1 MIRRFFRLSPFLLLA
16 AVLCTAMPARANH
29 GVFNPETFMLKNGM
43 QVVVVPNHRVPVVTH
58 MVWYKVGSADEPAGK
73 SGMAHFFEHLMFKGT
88 EAYPDDTFSR
98 TVARN
103 GGQENAFTSHDYT
116 AFYQTV
122 AKDRLE
128 LMMTMEADRM
138 THLTLTGEQV
148 EQERQ
153 VILEE
158 RRMRTDNDP
167 GSLLR
172 EDVDAALYM
181 NHPYRIP
188 VIGWDH
194 EVRALTIA
202 DLKAFYKR
210 WYAPNNAI
218 LVVAGDIT
226 AAELKPMA
234 ERTYGKIPRGKTI
247 VRKRPTEPPH
257 NAAVRIEFKDKRV
270 RQPSWSR
277 TWLAPSLMDGK
288 PEAVHALEV
297 FADILAGGAT
307 SPLYKALVVDNKI
320 AVSAGASYSGDDF
333 GPGTFTVY
341 ASPRPGVSMAELE
354 SAVESA
360 LASFLVDGLS
370 ESARKKSVR
379 HLVTDAIYA
388 RDSLRAGAQALG
400 SALASGQT
408 IDDVESWPHHIE
420 AVTVQQMR
428 DAGAAVLGARGS
440 LTALLLPDGKE
451 EGKP

>member
-1 MIRRFFRLSPFLLLA
+1 MIRRFFRLSPLLFIAAFLTA
-16 AVLCTAMPARANH
+16 AQPARAG
-29 GVFNPETFMLKNGM
+29 GVFNPETFMLGNGM

-98 TVARN
+98 SVARN

-116 AFYQTV
+116 AYYQTV

-138 THLTLTGEQV
+138 THLTLTPEQV

-167 GSLLR
+167 ASLLR
-172 EDVDAALYM
+172 EHVDAALYM

-210 WYAPNNAI
+210 WYAPNNAV
-218 LVVAGDIT
+218 LVVAGDMT

-234 ERTYGKIPRGKTI
+234 ERTYGKIPRGKPI
-247 VRKRPTEPPH
+247 VRKRPSEPPH
-257 NAAVRIEFKDKRV
+257 NAALRIEYKDKRV

-277 TWLAPSLMDGK
+277 TWLAPSLMDGN
-288 PEAVHALEV
+288 PDAVHALEV
-297 FADILAGGAT
+297 LADMMAGGAT
-307 SPLYKALVVDNKI
+307 SPLYKALVVDSKI
-320 AVSAGASYSGDDF
+320 AVSAGASYDGD
-333 GPGTFTVY
+333 GLAPGTFTLY
-341 ASPRPGVSMAELE
+341 ASPRPGVSMADLE
-354 SAVESA
+354 SAVEAA
-360 LASFLVDGLS
+360 LAAFLENGVS
-370 ESARKKSVR
+370 EDARKKSVR

-408 IDDVESWPHHIE
+408 VDDVESWPRHIE
-420 AVTVQQMR
+420 AVTVGQMQ
-428 DAGAAVLGARGS
+428 AAAAAVFGARGS
-440 LTALLLPDGKE
+440 LTALLLADGKE
-451 EGKP
+451 AKP